1 MAAVEAT
8 SSRPAPEEAA
18 LSRRAD
24 KEAAPSRRSGI
35 EAAPS
40 CQAARLA
47 APARG
52 GAGCRRRDAL
62 ETEAPKAEP
71 GNSISYPPGS
81 SRCQASDGAVS
92 TGTMIPESRRV
103 DCRPWKLHFG
113 TEEDV
118 VRKFQARKKMQNNV
132 CL

>member
-92 TGTMIPESRRV
+92 TGTMMPESRRV

-113 TEEDV
+113 TEEDDV
-118 VRKFQARKKMQNNV
+118 HKLQARKKMQNNV